1 MKEGFPGKET
11 LYSPDLY
18 NENWDQF
25 VTWQE
30 QHAKLQTL
38 EIPQEIADVFIPH
51 RIFELSNDPS
61 RVKTLM
67 VQNRPKLP
75 EHKESLNFI
84 VYEHLDYS
92 ITDAHAYTEWKKQK
106 QRFFG
111 GLSRH
116 TSNLTPEV
124 DYFHKHNHTLID
136 SNQLTFNDKVYLH
149 YIADVPAKYPH
160 VVHTRNFFDRP
171 ELHGNGIGS
180 SFYNRLE
187 EIYKQLGFKYLAG
200 EIFSLNRS
208 FFANRRVHYDTLSH
222 EIRREIP
229 APHSLA
235 HHDFFVKTLQ

>member
-1 MKEGFPGKET
+1 MKESFPGKET
-11 LYSPDLY
+11 RYINNFYS
-18 NENWDQF
+18 ENWDRF

-30 QHAKLQTL
+30 QTTKTQTL
-38 EIPQEIADVFIPH
+38 EIPQEIADVFIPQ

-67 VQNRPKLP
+67 VQNRPELP

-84 VYEHLDYS
+84 IYEHLDKP
-92 ITDAHAYTEWKKQK
+92 ITDAHVYEEWKKQK
-106 QRFFG
+106 QKVVG
-111 GLSRH
+111 SPYRH
-116 TSNLTPEV
+116 TMNLASEV
-124 DYFHKHNHTLID
+124 DYFHMHNHDLID
-136 SNQLTFNDKVYLH
+136 SNQLSLNDKVYLH

-187 EIYKQLGFKYLAG
+187 EVYKQLGFKYLAG

-208 FFANRRVHYDTLSH
+208 FFANRRVHYDALSH

-229 APHSLA
+229 APNSVT
-235 HHDFFVKTLQ
+235 HHDFFVKTLS